1 MNNIDLI
8 RMGIQNLWRRK
19 LRTFLTV
26 LGVMIGTSSIVVML
40 SLGFGMSQS
49 LEDQMAS
56 WGSLT
61 HVNVMEGYGSD
72 MGNTIGG
79 PKSGKLNRE
88 AVLKLE
94 QIPNVEAVNATIQSY
109 GTIKAGRNE
118 TSASIVGVNPDIMES
133 FGYEVEEGRL
143 LNKGDKLSMV
153 FGGEIRNNFY
163 NPKSNVYQEIIIDVM
178 NERLKLIIGED
189 FSLDGS
195 SNKAPKE
202 HRIKV
207 VGVFKQGDYSTDYSI
222 FMPIDQL
229 KKLIEESNKSKSDSE
244 SGRIDRGGSTE
255 YDNII
260 LKVNEVDN
268 VMEVQNTVKEMGFE
282 AYSLTEEL
290 DSFKQQSFMIQ
301 AILGGIGA
309 ISLIVAAIGITNTM
323 IMSIYERTK
332 EIGVMKVIGASIV
345 DIKRLFLLEA
355 GIIGFLGGVIGLM
368 FSYLVS
374 FILNRFGAGF
384 MSSMGFNA
392 DSGISIIP
400 IPLSLGALGFS
411 VVIGL
416 LAGYFP
422 AKRAMNL
429 SALEAI
435 RTE

>member
-8 RMGIQNLWRRK
+8 RMATQNLWRRK

-49 LEDQMAS
+49 QKDQMAS

-61 HVNVMEGYGSD
+61 HINVMEGYGPD
-72 MGNTIGG
+72 MGNTTGT
-79 PKSGKLNRE
+79 PNSAKLNRE
-88 AVLKLE
+88 SVLKLE
-94 QIPNVEAVNATIQSY
+94 QIPHVEAVNATIQSF

-143 LNKGDKLSMV
+143 LHTGDKMNLV
-153 FGGEIRNNFY
+153 FGGEIKNNFY
-163 NPKSNVYQEIIIDVM
+163 NPKSNTYQEIVIDVI
-178 NERLKLIIGED
+178 NERLKLVIGDE
-189 FSLDGS
+189 FGLDGADS
-195 SNKAPKE
+195 KAPKE
-202 HRIKV
+202 YPIKV
-207 VGVFKQGDYSTDYSI
+207 VGVFTQGDYSTDYSI

-229 KKLIEESNKSKSDSE
+229 RKLMEESNRTSDS
-244 SGRIDRGGSTE
+244 GSRNSTRLE
-255 YDNII
+255 EFTSII
-260 LKVNEVDN
+260 VKVNEVDN
-268 VMEVQNTVKEMGFE
+268 VMEVQNLIKDMGFE

-345 DIKRLFLLEA
+345 DIRRLFLLEA
-355 GIIGFLGGVIGLM
+355 GVIGLLGGIVGLI
-368 FSYLVS
+368 FSYIVS
-374 FILNRFGAGF
+374 LLLNTFGAGF
-384 MSSMGFNA
+384 MNSMGFY
-392 DSGISIIP
+392 SESKISIIP

-411 VVIGL
+411 VLIGL
-416 LAGYFP
+416 LAGFFP